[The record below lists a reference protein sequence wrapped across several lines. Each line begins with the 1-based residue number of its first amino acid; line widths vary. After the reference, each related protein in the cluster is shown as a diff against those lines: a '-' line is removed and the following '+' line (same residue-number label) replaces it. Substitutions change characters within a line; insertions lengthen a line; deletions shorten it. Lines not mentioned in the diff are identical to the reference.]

1 VSRSEHVARA
11 EEHRDAHETSRV
23 ETKPP
28 SASSPPGAERE
39 VLGGRYELLGELDTG
54 GTAVIH
60 RARDLTTGA
69 VRAIKVLKPHAVASP
84 VLRSLFLS
92 GARAAMEIHHP
103 NVVRILDVQEPSEG
117 IPYAAMELLE
127 GEPLYRTLERE
138 QVLVPERAVKLM
150 RGVAQGL
157 AAAHAS
163 DVIHCDMKPENLFL
177 VNEEGEERLKIID
190 FDLAWVPA
198 PKPEDDGELLR
209 GTAKYMA
216 PEQVLGDPVDART
229 DVYAVGI
236 VLFRMLTG
244 HLPFDLEVGT
254 TLLRHHLS
262 SSVPPPSW
270 LIDDLDVRLDAIVER
285 ATRKHPENRY
295 PNMLALLA
303 DLDALS
309 SDFELS
315 AHQVTRQ
322 SDRYVP
328 LTARADERA
337 SMLGLSPKKR

>member
-1 VSRSEHVARA
+1 MSRA
-11 EEHRDAHETSRV
+11 ERHAEVERRDPHETSRV
-23 ETKPP
+23 ESKPP
-28 SASSPPGAERE
+28 SSTSALERT
-39 VLGGRYELLGELDTG
+39 VLGGRYELLGEVDTG
-54 GTAVIH
+54 GTAIIY
-60 RARDLTTGA
+60 RARDLTSGA
-69 VRAIKVLKPHAVASP
+69 IRAVKVLKPHADQSP

-103 NVVRILDVQEPSEG
+103 SVVRILDVQEPADG
-117 IPYAAMELLE
+117 IPYAVMELLE
-127 GEPLYRTLERE
+127 GEPLYRTLDRE
-138 QVLVPERAVKLM
+138 QKLAPERAVELM
-150 RGVAQGL
+150 RGVAEGL
-157 AAAHAS
+157 AAAHAV

-177 VNEEGEERLKIID
+177 VNEDGVERLKIID

-198 PKPEDDGELLR
+198 PKPADDGELLR

-254 TLLRHHLS
+254 TLLKHHLS
-262 SSVPPPSW
+262 SIVPPPSW
-270 LIDDLDVRLDAIVER
+270 LVDDLDARLDAIVER

-295 PNMLALLA
+295 PDMLALLA
-303 DLDALS
+303 DLDAVS
-309 SDFELS
+309 SDYELS
-315 AHQVTRQ
+315 RHVVERK

-328 LTARADERA
+328 RTERADERA
-337 SMLGLSPKKR
+337 SLLGLVPKKAR

>member
-1 VSRSEHVARA
+1 MTHA
-11 EEHRDAHETSRV
+11 EPNERIDHRDPHETSRV
-23 ETKPP
+23 ESKPP
-28 SASSPPGAERE
+28 ATTSADERT
-39 VLGGRYELLGELDTG
+39 VLGGRYELLGEVDTG
-54 GTAVIH
+54 GTAIIY
-60 RARDLTTGA
+60 RARDLTSGA
-69 VRAIKVLKPHAVASP
+69 IRAVKVLKPHADQSP

-92 GARAAMEIHHP
+92 GARAAMEIRHP
-103 NVVRILDVQEPSEG
+103 SVVRILDVQEPGVG
-117 IPYAAMELLE
+117 IPYAVMELLE
-127 GEPLYRTLERE
+127 GEPLYRTLDRE
-138 QVLVPERAVKLM
+138 QKLAPARAVALM
-150 RGVAQGL
+150 RGVAEGL
-157 AAAHAS
+157 AAAHAA

-177 VNEEGEERLKIID
+177 VNEDGVERLKIID

-198 PKPEDDGELLR
+198 PKPADDGELLR

-254 TLLRHHLS
+254 TLLKHHLS
-262 SSVPPPSW
+262 SIVPPPSW
-270 LIDDLDVRLDAIVER
+270 LVDDLDARLDAVVER

-303 DLDALS
+303 DLDAVS

-315 AHQVTRQ
+315 RHPVKQR

-328 LTARADERA
+328 LTPRADERA
-337 SMLGLSPKKR
+337 SLLGLVSKKAR